1 MLNPNEESKFDYIM
15 SLIKTDTKLPKQIVL
30 KNVQPGES
38 PMMSKRRNPC
48 ALRFHKVKFD
58 KDPLRFMLHE
68 VMLYYPLRWEVD
80 LDNVQA
86 LYEETFQGKSKI
98 DIIKSQ
104 VMEFL
109 ESVTE
114 ARYFVEEAKK
124 ELDLEGITDELDAQG
139 QQDNEGCNDEELEV
153 HPEYSSCHPGKI
165 FFCFDYGANVLSLY
179 ITCALWHD
187 LKNWVFN
194 AHEM

>member
-1 MLNPNEESKFDYIM
+1 MTKEESKFDYIM
-15 SLIKTDTKLPKQIVL
+15 FWSKTDTKLPTEIVL

-38 PMMSKRRNPC
+38 PMMRKRKNPC

-68 VMLYYPLRWEVD
+68 VMLYYPLRDEVD

-86 LYEETFQGKSKI
+86 LYEDTFDGKNKI

-114 ARYFVEEAKK
+114 ARYFVEEANK
-124 ELDLEGITDELDAQG
+124 ELDLEGITEEMDPQG
-139 QQDNEGCNDEELEV
+139 HQDNQECNDEELEV

-165 FFCFDYGANVLSLY
+165 FFLKYCINCAANVLSTY
-179 ITCALWHD
+179 ITCAETIL
-187 LKNWVFN
+187 
-194 AHEM
+194 